1 MMPMQAFGHHPG
13 APIIPPP
20 SFDPMGAS
28 LTPIGPFAPQVFG
41 TLSDAGA
48 MTSATTQQ
56 NMSVYEE
63 TERKNKAK
71 IELLEKKIRAKDQ
84 LFEDALASTVASS
97 CACGGANQLENK
109 NLTAELKKR
118 FLKLKAKYTEAE
130 SEITRLTKTV
140 KVVEV
145 EVREDTEP
153 FREEIAKL
161 QNEKF
166 DLQQSNARQA
176 EQITDQR
183 LKIEE
188 MERERSQRLID
199 DERHRGEL

>member
-1 MMPMQAFGHHPG
+1 
-13 APIIPPP
+13 
-20 SFDPMGAS
+20 
-28 LTPIGPFAPQVFG
+28 
-41 TLSDAGA
+41 
-48 MTSATTQQ
+48 
-56 NMSVYEE
+56 MSVYEE

-109 NLTAELKKR
+109 SLTAELKKR

-130 SEITRLTKTV
+130 QEITRLTKTV

-166 DLQQSNARQA
+166 DL
-176 EQITDQR
+176 
-183 LKIEE
+183 
-188 MERERSQRLID
+188 
-199 DERHRGEL
+199 

>member
-1 MMPMQAFGHHPG
+1 MF
-13 APIIPPP
+13 
-20 SFDPMGAS
+20 
-28 LTPIGPFAPQVFG
+28 
-41 TLSDAGA
+41 
-48 MTSATTQQ
+48 
-56 NMSVYEE
+56 EE

-71 IELLEKKIRAKDQ
+71 IELLERKIRAKDQ

-97 CACGGANQLENK
+97 AACGGASQLENK
-109 NLTAELKKR
+109 SLTAELKKR
-118 FLKLKAKYTEAE
+118 YLKLKARYTEAE

-153 FREEIAKL
+153 LREEIQKL

-166 DLQQSNARQA
+166 DLQQSDARKG

-188 MERERSQRLID
+188 MERERASAMLN
-199 DERHRGEL
+199 DERHRGELQLLQERIRSLEEDLRFKVSELETA

>member
-1 MMPMQAFGHHPG
+1 M
-13 APIIPPP
+13 
-20 SFDPMGAS
+20 
-28 LTPIGPFAPQVFG
+28 
-41 TLSDAGA
+41 
-48 MTSATTQQ
+48 
-56 NMSVYEE
+56 
-63 TERKNKAK
+63 
-71 IELLEKKIRAKDQ
+71 
-84 LFEDALASTVASS
+84 
-97 CACGGANQLENK
+97 
-109 NLTAELKKR
+109 
-118 FLKLKAKYTEAE
+118 
-130 SEITRLTKTV
+130 
-140 KVVEV
+140 VEV

-199 DERHRGEL
+199 DERHRGELQLL